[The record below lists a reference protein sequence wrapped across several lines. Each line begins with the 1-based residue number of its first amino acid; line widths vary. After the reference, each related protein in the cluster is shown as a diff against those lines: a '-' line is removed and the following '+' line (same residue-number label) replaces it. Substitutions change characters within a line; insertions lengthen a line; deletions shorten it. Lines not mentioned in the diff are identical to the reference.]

1 MHLKPVTALLFLLTL
16 MVMLP
21 SGQALSATVPTAKPD
36 KGLVVFYRHKKAKGK
51 AIRFQI
57 TDSSGMSVGTLSSGS
72 MFYQYYDPGQK
83 TFNVRSPSFDGS
95 DLITLDIVAGETY
108 FVRGEILW
116 GWPAGRPKVS
126 RPSESQAL
134 SDIGKL

>member
-1 MHLKPVTALLFLLTL
+1 
-16 MVMLP
+16 
-21 SGQALSATVPTAKPD
+21 
-36 KGLVVFYRHKKAKGK
+36 
-51 AIRFQI
+51 
-57 TDSSGMSVGTLSSGS
+57 MSVGTLSNGS

-116 GWPAGRPKVS
+116 GWPAGRPKFS

-134 SDIGKL
+134 SDIGKLWVHEDNQRNTQLIKRNPKYQGLVTGFMELYTEIITKGLENEKAQ